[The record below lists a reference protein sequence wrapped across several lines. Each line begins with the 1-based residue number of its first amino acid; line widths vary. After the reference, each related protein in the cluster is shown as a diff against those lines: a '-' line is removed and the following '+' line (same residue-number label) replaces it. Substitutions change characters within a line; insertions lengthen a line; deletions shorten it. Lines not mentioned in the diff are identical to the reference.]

1 MSTQSNAKPNRL
13 PARAGSKAPSIS
25 KLLGTVPTLPG
36 ESAEQYQHSLQT
48 LIEELEAKSVLQVY
62 VAEKIHDC
70 LWWIR
75 RYEQQKRATI
85 IAEMAERV
93 RGSFT
98 AHGITEREA
107 FVRDVFMQNKPSKAV
122 LEILAS
128 ANHTPESLRQLA
140 IERKTVSIMRL
151 DGLIA
156 LQTKILAGLQASYE
170 VAFNRNS
177 HAERLSLQND
187 LLRRDLQAIDV
198 PMQEVLQ
205 NGQRKA
211 NRSQPS

>member
-1 MSTQSNAKPNRL
+1 MSTPSNAKPNRQL
-13 PARAGSKAPSIS
+13 ARAVGKAPSIS

-170 VAFNRNS
+170 VAFNRKS

-198 PMQEVLQ
+198 PVQEVLQ